1 MACST
6 LDEGALVDSILPRG
20 LIDPVDRARCGT
32 SLSLLRQVVTGKSL
46 VLFAGAGVSRAD
58 PTAFPTGVEL
68 LHILFGQLL
77 VRLADERAR
86 SIGRGQRKAAVVEL
100 PSEAAEVLQSV
111 AARVGFEITL
121 SELRQIWP
129 PAFPEILE
137 TWADI
142 AKKLSFNAAHVGLA
156 AWLRAGCTVITT
168 NYDCFIEEALLSI
181 EGRYPEVRYWTLEEP
196 PPDDRRCAFDA
207 WREDLDRGGV
217 LFKLHGSFED
227 LKTCLATLDQ
237 VGTILRGP
245 RSELLSYV
253 LSSRPV
259 CFVGW
264 RGADPDIPPIILS
277 ARSATALEPVI
288 WVLYEGA
295 EPDKPFRLADR
306 LDQVSADLSQL
317 ASENPIVIEANRLF
331 QGLQDLLQMEIQM
344 GRTSAQRAAATL
356 EQAMTGIAAGM
367 PPTGVARFLG
377 ICSRR
382 AAEFELAKALFYRA
396 EELGVDPPHRVAA
409 IQERAHVF
417 WQTGERGRA
426 LEELATASAELQGTA
441 DLGMRL
447 AVDFGE
453 LSMTIGH
460 LKFAPSV
467 ARRLP
472 SLLRRYRKDITAFE
486 EAHGEPT
493 QLALHTALY
502 HLYMGRLLDF
512 LASFLGPLAR
522 GPISSYVL
530 RQFDQAKYHIDRA
543 EDIHLHSKVDV
554 LAYAALALA
563 RFGQCDEAWR
573 DFAEAE
579 RLASSLQDRARNEHL
594 RQQVLRL
601 ETLCGLRDKRGYARQ
616 S

>member
-32 SLSLLRQVVTGKSL
+32 SLSLLRQMVTRKSL

-58 PTAFPTGVEL
+58 PTGFPTGVEL
-68 LHILFGQLL
+68 LQILFEQLL
-77 VRLADERAR
+77 VRLANEKAGSRD
-86 SIGRGQRKAAVVEL
+86 GGQRKGPVAEL
-100 PSEAAEVLQSV
+100 PSGAAEVLRSV
-111 AARVGFEITL
+111 ATRVGFEITL

-129 PAFPEILE
+129 PAFLEILE

-142 AKKLSFNAAHVGLA
+142 AKKLPFNAAHLGLA
-156 AWLRAGCTVITT
+156 AWLRAGCTVMTT
-168 NYDCFIEEALLSI
+168 NYDCFIEEAFLSI

-196 PPDDRRCAFDA
+196 PPGDRRPAFDG

-227 LKTCLATLDQ
+227 FKTCLATLDQ

-253 LSSRPV
+253 LSRRPV

-277 ARSATALEPVI
+277 ARSVATSEPVI
-288 WVLYEGA
+288 WVLYEGTQP
-295 EPDKPFRLADR
+295 EEPFRLADR
-306 LDQVSADLSQL
+306 LDQVSVDLSEL

-331 QGLQDLLQMEIQM
+331 QGLQDLLQIEIQTE
-344 GRTSAQRAAATL
+344 RTSAQRTAAAL
-356 EQAMTGIAAGM
+356 EQAMTSMAAGM

-382 AAEFELAKALFYRA
+382 AGEFELAKALFYAA
-396 EELGVDPPHRVAA
+396 EELGVNPPQRAAA

-453 LSMTIGH
+453 LSMTIAH
-460 LKFAPSV
+460 LKVAPSI
-467 ARRLP
+467 AGRLP
-472 SLLRRYRKDITAFE
+472 DLLRRYRKDIEAFE
-486 EAHGEPT
+486 EADGEPR
-493 QLALHTALY
+493 QLALHRALY

-522 GPISSYVL
+522 GPISSYIL
-530 RQFDQAKYHIDRA
+530 RQFNQAKYHIDRA
-543 EDIHLHSKVDV
+543 QDIHLHSKVDV
-554 LAYAALALA
+554 LSYGALALA
-563 RFGQCDEAWR
+563 RFDHCDDAWR
-573 DFAEAE
+573 DFTEAE
-579 RLASSLQDRARNEHL
+579 RLAYSLQDRARNEYL
-594 RQQVLRL
+594 RQQRLRL
-601 ETLCGLRDKRGYARQ
+601 EALCGPREK
-616 S
+616 